1 MTSDT
6 TRAADMH
13 FVRMGAGK
21 PLLLIHGLGG
31 SWRSWEPI
39 LARLQASRDVVAI
52 DLPGFGTTPPLTG
65 TVSIE
70 TMADAV
76 SDFLCAHELIGVDVV
91 GSSMGA
97 RLVLELARRGV
108 VGSVVS
114 LDPGGFW
121 QGMETTFFAVSIG
134 VSIKLVDA
142 LQPVLPALTNN
153 PVGRSLLL
161 AQFSAHPWALP
172 APLVL
177 QELWNFSK
185 SPSFAPM
192 LEQLVRGPM
201 QRGATAESD
210 RRPITIGWGRHDH
223 VCFTS
228 QAARAQAAF
237 PKARMH
243 WFEHSGHFPMW
254 DSPEE
259 TAQIIL
265 TST

>member
-1 MTSDT
+1 
-6 TRAADMH
+6 MH
-13 FVRMGAGK
+13 FVKMGSGK
-21 PLLLIHGLGG
+21 PLFLIHGLGG

-39 LARLQASRDVVAI
+39 LAQIKAEREVIAV
-52 DLPGFGTTPPLTG
+52 DLPGFGTTPPLVG

-76 SDFLCAHELIGVDVV
+76 TAFLRAHDLLGVDVV

-108 VGSVVS
+108 VGSVIS

-121 QGMETTFFAVSIG
+121 QGAETEIFALSVG
-134 VSIKLVDA
+134 LSIKLVDV
-142 LQPVLPALTNN
+142 LQPILPALTNS
-153 PVGRSLLL
+153 PVGRTLLF

-172 APLVL
+172 APLIL
-177 QELWNFSK
+177 QELRNFSA
-185 SPSFAPM
+185 SPSFEPM
-192 LEQLVRGPM
+192 LKELVHGPM
-201 QRGATAESD
+201 QRGATAQSD
-210 RRPITIGWGRHDH
+210 QRAITIGWGRHDH

-237 PKARMH
+237 PKARFH

-259 TAQIIL
+259 TAQLIL
-265 TST
+265 ANT